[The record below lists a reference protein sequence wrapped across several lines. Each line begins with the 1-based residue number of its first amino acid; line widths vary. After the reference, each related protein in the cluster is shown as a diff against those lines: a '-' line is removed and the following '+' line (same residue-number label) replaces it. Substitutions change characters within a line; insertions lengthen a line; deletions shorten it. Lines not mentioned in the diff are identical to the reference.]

1 MARLPRLVLPGQPHL
16 VVQRALAGRP
26 AFVDA
31 QDRRA
36 YADALREGLAA
47 QAVRLHAYALTAAE
61 VRLVLTPPD
70 AAALARLM
78 QHLGRRYV
86 SAYNRR
92 HGGQGTLWAGRF
104 GCAALQAGE
113 PCLDAM
119 LWVDGT
125 CEDAGATS
133 AARHVGSGA
142 DPLLT
147 DPPAYWALGNTPFE
161 REGAYRERLAA
172 GLAPARADELRRAV
186 VGGWVVGS
194 ADFAAQAAAT
204 AGRPAQPRPRGRPRL
219 AAPPPATR
227 QA

>member
-31 QDRRA
+31 EDRRA
-36 YADALREGLAA
+36 YAAALREGLAA
-47 QAVRLHAYALTAAE
+47 GAVQLHAYALTPAE
-61 VRLVLTPPD
+61 VRFVLTPPD

-104 GCAALQAGE
+104 GCAVLQAGE

-119 LWVDGT
+119 LWVDGASD
-125 CEDAGATS
+125 EPGASS
-133 AARHVGSGA
+133 AARHVGARA

-147 DPPAYWALGNTPFE
+147 DPPDYWALGNTPFE

-172 GLAPARADELRRAV
+172 GLAPARAHALRRAV
-186 VGGWVVGS
+186 VGGWAVGTP
-194 ADFAAQAAAT
+194 AFVAEAT
-204 AGRPAQPRPRGRPRL
+204 AASGRPASPRSRGRPRRED
-219 AAPPPATR
+219 PP
-227 QA
+227 QARRPS

>member
-31 QDRRA
+31 EDRRA
-36 YADALREGLAA
+36 YSAALREGLAA
-47 QAVRLHAYALTAAE
+47 GAVQLHAYALTPAE

-119 LWVDGT
+119 LWVDGASD
-125 CEDAGATS
+125 EPGASS
-133 AARHVGSGA
+133 AARHVGAQA

-172 GLAPARADELRRAV
+172 GLAPARADALRRAV
-186 VGGWVVGS
+186 VGGWAVGTLVFV
-194 ADFAAQAAAT
+194 ADATAA
-204 AGRPAQPRPRGRPRL
+204 AGRPASPRPRGRPRRED
-219 AAPPPATR
+219 PP
-227 QA
+227 QASRRS